1 MIAKGTAH
9 TKTIRVMP
17 LLTAKAVGSGEL
29 DVYATPAMAALMEA
43 TCAESVKNGLN
54 ENETTVGTLLNIRHL
69 SATPLGLDVRC
80 ESRLDEIDGKRLV
93 FNVRAFDN
101 TGPIGEGTHER
112 MIVDKDR
119 FMKKAEGKKDVS
131 EKIF

>member
-29 DVYATPAMAALMEA
+29 DVYATPAMAALMVA
-43 TCAESVKNGLN
+43 PCAASVKNGLK

-119 FMKKAEGKKDVS
+119 FYEKAEGKKDVS

>member
-43 TCAESVKNGLN
+43 TCAESVKNGL
-54 ENETTVGTLLNIRHL
+54 LLNIRHL